1 MGMKILLTAVSVC
14 DKGSVKDVGEF
25 MAPGFRFLFLILF
38 FVSGTA
44 QADESRAFSVDGRA
58 YSMTVLDPTE
68 SGEPVDFFRRIFK
81 PHAYLRGQLR
91 DCATVID
98 VTGDTAQDVNYYGG
112 FCRVEYKE
120 QATRIMICGNTQ
132 TERSAQKLPGRTT
145 PMTVDNLA
153 VFVVQSCFAD

>member
-14 DKGSVKDVGEF
+14 DKGSVKDVGKF
-25 MAPGFRFLFLILF
+25 MAHGFRFLFLIVVL
-38 FVSGTA
+38 VSGAA
-44 QADESRAFSVDGRA
+44 QAGEPRPFSVDGRA
-58 YSMTVLDPTE
+58 YNMIVLDLTE

-98 VTGDTAQDVNYYGG
+98 VTGEAAQDGHHYGG
-112 FCRVEYKE
+112 FCRVENNG
-120 QATRIMICGNTQ
+120 QTMRIMICGNTQ
-132 TERSAQKLPGRTT
+132 TERSVEKLPGRTT

-153 VFVVQSCFAD
+153 AFVVQSCFAD

>member
-1 MGMKILLTAVSVC
+1 
-14 DKGSVKDVGEF
+14 
-25 MAPGFRFLFLILF
+25 MAPGFRFLFLIVC
-38 FVSGTA
+38 FVSNAA
-44 QADESRAFSVDGRA
+44 QAGEPHAFSVDGRA
-58 YSMTVLDPTE
+58 YTMIVLDPTE

-91 DCATVID
+91 DCATVIE
-98 VTGDTAQDVNYYGG
+98 VTGETAQEGHNYGG
-112 FCRVEYKE
+112 LCRVEYKE

-153 VFVVQSCFAD
+153 AFVVQNCFAD